1 MPEPHPRPTRFRR
14 SRAPGVLRTNC
25 GDLFRRTELRE
36 RVHRGLD
43 HVETV
48 LGAERLADRVTDA
61 EKQEPAPKAECVT
74 VRNRPT
80 LKTLTTLSTLNELP
94 RKARGNAPSEAR
106 ETSPKASPKG
116 AKRSREAEAAM
127 KI

>member
-14 SRAPGVLRTNC
+14 SRAPGVLRPNC

-48 LGAERLADRVTDA
+48 LGAERLA
-61 EKQEPAPKAECVT
+61 EKPV
-74 VRNRPT
+74 V
-80 LKTLTTLSTLNELP
+80 
-94 RKARGNAPSEAR
+94 
-106 ETSPKASPKG
+106 
-116 AKRSREAEAAM
+116 EAELVVARPYLTRLL
-127 KI
+127 